1 VVRWS
6 GEMTSKS
13 VYNIRLAMLGA
24 LFAAAPVFADSSATA
39 ELRQLVRSS
48 RELQS
53 SFGASTVYAAS
64 SQRAEASA
72 TVGAS
77 RHAVVLYKSSL
88 KSGIGEYFCHVAL
101 GGPER
106 ASWLSQLSTLPDSDS
121 SVAEVVASER
131 SVKATMRRV
140 EYHSIKSPSGW
151 VAGVCAVKLT
161 DISTTYPALPD
172 QASVRSASY
181 LLGKQLF
188 TTRQTNQALDRF
200 KSLRLDSKHYPN
212 ALLYIVAILDQDNR
226 PIADALRSDHLDLS
240 KATDPDA
247 LRAYALSSAARAA
260 YSAANAAG
268 RRCTELGSEC
278 YEAPIKQ

>member
-1 VVRWS
+1 
-6 GEMTSKS
+6 MTSKLAS
-13 VYNIRLAMLGA
+13 KMRLVMLGA
-24 LFAAAPVFADSSATA
+24 LLAAAPVFADTSAKD
-39 ELRQLVRSS
+39 ELRQLVQNSA
-48 RELQS
+48 ELKA
-53 SFGASTVYAAS
+53 SFGASTVYAVS

-72 TVGAS
+72 TVGTS
-77 RHAVVLYKSSL
+77 RHAVVLYKKALNSN
-88 KSGIGEYFCHVAL
+88 IGESFCHVAL

-121 SVAEVVASER
+121 SVAAVVASER

-188 TTRQTNQALDRF
+188 ATGKTNQALDRF

-212 ALLYIVAILDQDNR
+212 ALLYIVAILDQDNM

-260 YSAANAAG
+260 YDAANAAG
-268 RRCTELGSEC
+268 RRCTELGSRC